1 MRETHSPGEVEGE
14 PAVKIDTILVPTD
27 FSEDA
32 KRALETATDWAGT
45 FGSRVVVLHAYSI
58 DLPYTTPTFCV
69 TVFLPENFY
78 AEYRDHA
85 MLQVEHLVEEAASKG
100 VDVTGVAVERTAW
113 LAILDQAEVL
123 HADLIVM
130 GTRGLTGI
138 KHVAFGSTAERVV
151 RRASCPVL
159 TVKAD

>member
-1 MRETHSPGEVEGE
+1 M
-14 PAVKIDTILVPTD
+14 KIDTILVPTD

-32 KRALETATDWAGT
+32 KRALETATDLAGT
-45 FGSRVVVLHAYSI
+45 FGSRVVLLHAYSVE
-58 DLPYTTPTFCV
+58 LPFTSPTFGV
-69 TVFLPENFY
+69 TVFLPKNFD
-78 AEYRDHA
+78 AEYRNHA
-85 MLQVEHLVEEAASKG
+85 MLQVEHLVEEAAGKG
-100 VDVTGVAVERTAW
+100 VDVTGLAVERTAW
-113 LAILDQAEVL
+113 PAILDQAEVL

-138 KHVAFGSTAERVV
+138 KHLAFASTAERVV